1 MGGPPKVGH
10 DGYINSVDYSS
21 DGATFATGAD
31 DGAIVFW
38 DAATGVPLNKVL
50 PGRPTDG
57 PSDPTFLADG
67 DTVTFTANGG
77 GAVYTM
83 DTRSEHWIEFAC
95 ATAGRNLTDEEWSD
109 ASATAP
115 PARPA
120 R

>member
-1 MGGPPKVGH
+1 
-10 DGYINSVDYSS
+10 
-21 DGATFATGAD
+21 
-31 DGAIVFW
+31 
-38 DAATGVPLNKVL
+38 VPLNKVL

-109 ASATAP
+109 AFGD
-115 PARPA
+115 RPS
-120 R
+120 RETCPMSDEG